1 MDQRIDEREVTHGVL
16 QIVTKMYFREGVPL
30 HSTVHREVLYTNR
43 SFLLVDL
50 DAQAAHRAGLVN
62 LPVAELAPSTGIAS
76 VSTVTLSVTEHLEAE
91 HPDGRRSTLVATGG
105 RELVD
110 ALADVLSF
118 GLNAVFSR
126 DGDRVRRL
134 VPDSLEGLSRS
145 SASKL
150 FRHTF
155 DAHRFVP
162 DGELEELR
170 RFMTQLLALKRSHFE
185 AAMRAIKRIVRA
197 MQRAVD
203 EPTIAYVD
211 LVAALESLSDGTSAP
226 PPPWDHLDARKR
238 GLVDE
243 ALEGADARVA
253 ERVRRAVMEGER
265 LGAKSRFVAFVM
277 ENVSPEYFRTEASD
291 VVRPVRGADLERAL
305 KLAYDVRSRNVHV
318 LEDLPPE
325 AWVLGD
331 RADTV
336 CPPEMG
342 TMLSLEGLARLA
354 RHVVRS
360 YIDRAPVEVDRSFD
374 WRASLPGVV
383 RMHLAPQYWIWNAE
397 GFDHTSASRYF
408 TGFVEHLASTF
419 AGHGE
424 GVTDMRA
431 VLERIEQLLPGT
443 ADGQA
448 KTLMVAIYALWH
460 RVLPPSDHRPRVA
473 SVLAAHEHLLQRPD
487 LPSFVVGLVFG
498 QLPEWTDDQWNTLA
512 SDRREQRSKRRHLEL
527 PSGYDA
533 ALQIMAAERLMEAGR
548 TDEARTLAR
557 YAVEEMPGN
566 EPLMAWEAELTT
578 GQVSELD
585 LRALVL
591 GLEPGAG
598 PQDAANSAGAPPAP
612 PERVAAEHQPD
623 DQPSASAPASEG
635 AHQAD
640 DLDAGLTGSL
650 ADDATSDACH
660 PARGELD
667 PADEQNV

>member
-1 MDQRIDEREVTHGVL
+1 ML
-16 QIVTKMYFREGVPL
+16 QIVTKMYFRQGVPL

-43 SFLLVDL
+43 SFLRADLVE
-50 DAQAAHRAGLVN
+50 
-62 LPVAELAPSTGIAS
+62 LPVGELAPSTGFAA

-91 HPDGRRSTLVATGG
+91 DPDGERSALVATGG
-105 RELVD
+105 TELVD
-110 ALADVLSF
+110 DLADVLSF

-126 DGDRVRRL
+126 DRDLVKRL
-134 VPDSLEGLSRS
+134 VPDSLEGSSRS

-155 DAHRFVP
+155 DPHLFVP
-162 DGELEELR
+162 DAELEELR
-170 RFMTQLLALKRSHFE
+170 RFMTQLLALKRSSFE
-185 AAMRAIKRIVRA
+185 AALRAIRRIVRA
-197 MQRAVD
+197 TQRAVD
-203 EPTIAYVD
+203 DPTIAYVD
-211 LVAALESLSDGTSAP
+211 LVAALESLSAGTSAP
-226 PPPWDHLDARKR
+226 PLPWDRLDAVKR

-243 ALEGADARVA
+243 ALEGADADVA
-253 ERVRRAVMEGER
+253 ERVRRAVVEGER
-265 LGAKSRFVAFVM
+265 LGFKSRCVTFVM
-277 ENVSPEYFRTEASD
+277 ANVSPEYFRTEASD
-291 VVRPVRGADLERAL
+291 AVRPMRGAILERAV

-336 CPPEMG
+336 WPPEMG

-360 YIDRAPVEVDRSFD
+360 YVDRAPVQVDRTFD

-397 GFDHTSASRYF
+397 GFDHTSASQYF
-408 TGFVEHLASTF
+408 TGFVEQLASAF
-419 AGHGE
+419 SGHGE

-431 VLERIEQLLPGT
+431 VLERIEELLPGT
-443 ADGQA
+443 ADGQV

-460 RVLPPSDHRPRVA
+460 RVLPPSDHRPRA
-473 SVLAAHEHLLQRPD
+473 TSILAAHEHLLQRPD

-512 SDRREQRSKRRHLEL
+512 SDRREQRSTRRHLGL

-548 TDEARTLAR
+548 TDEALALAR
-557 YAVEEMPGN
+557 YAIEEMPGN
-566 EPLMAWEAELTT
+566 QPLMVWEAELTA
-578 GQVSELD
+578 GRVSDLD

-598 PQDAANSAGAPPAP
+598 PQDAADSAGATA
-612 PERVAAEHQPD
+612 
-623 DQPSASAPASEG
+623 G
-635 AHQAD
+635 D
-640 DLDAGLTGSL
+640 DLG
-650 ADDATSDACH
+650 
-660 PARGELD
+660 
-667 PADEQNV
+667 